1 MFPGRRDALE
11 RQSAQNRGMRARDEF
26 MPDVKDILAK
36 RVGMRCSNPNCRH
49 ATSGPQEDIRKVLNI
64 GVAAHITAA
73 AVNGPRYDKN
83 LSAQE
88 RSSVE
93 NGIWLCQNCG
103 KLVDNDARQ
112 YPTDLLRR
120 WKQLSEEAA
129 RLNIESPINVGVS
142 DKIADEDLIRFYS
155 QCLDRPAFQ
164 DHFHQEGSMEAFDK
178 AIEDTITAL
187 NTGCLRSRD
196 GGILAQAKG
205 KAYLR
210 KTEWRNQMDTVGDLL
225 RAIRSRYDGAIREGA
240 IRIYGN
246 SYCIQDRELAH
257 WMDETRS
264 QILIIFA
271 DVCKQ
276 AGVVAPVFPRHVR
289 RW

>member
-1 MFPGRRDALE
+1 MRSKREVTANRDDFSPE
-11 RQSAQNRGMRARDEF
+11 
-26 MPDVKDILAK
+26 VKDILAR
-36 RVGMRCSNPNCRH
+36 RVGTACSNPNCRQS
-49 ATSGPQEDIRKVLNI
+49 TSGPQEDPKKVLNI

-73 AVNGPRYDKN
+73 SRKGPRYDDK
-83 LSAQE
+83 LTADE
-88 RSSVE
+88 RTSVE

-103 KLVDNDARQ
+103 KLVDNDALR

-129 RLNIESPINVGVS
+129 RLSIESPS
-142 DKIADEDLIRFYS
+142 DAGGADKFSDEDLIRFYA
-155 QCLDRPAFQ
+155 QCFDRPAFQ

-196 GGILAQAKG
+196 GGVLAQARG

-210 KTEWRNQMDTVGDLL
+210 NLEWRSQMDVVGDLL
-225 RAIRSRYDGAIREGA
+225 RAIRSRYDDACRRGVIHGDGD
-240 IRIYGN
+240 YH
-246 SYCIQDRELAH
+246 CIHDGQLAM
-257 WMDETRS
+257 WMDETRA
-264 QILIIFA
+264 QILLVFGE
-271 DVCKQ
+271 VCKQ
-276 AGVVAPVFPRHVR
+276 AGVMALSFPRSVR

>member
-1 MFPGRRDALE
+1 MRD
-11 RQSAQNRGMRARDEF
+11 DF

-36 RVGMRCSNPNCRH
+36 RVSMRCSNPNCRQP
-49 ATSGPQEDIRKVLNI
+49 TSGPQEDPCKVLNI

-73 AVNGPRYDKN
+73 SVNGPRYDKN

-88 RSSVE
+88 RSSIE

-129 RLNIESPINVGVS
+129 LLNIESPGNAGVS
-142 DKIADEDLIRFYS
+142 DKMTDEDLIRFYA
-155 QCLDRPAFQ
+155 QCFDRPAFQ

-196 GGILAQAKG
+196 RGILAQGKG

-210 KTEWRNQMDTVGDLL
+210 KAEWRNQMDIVGDLL
-225 RAIRSRYDGAIREGA
+225 RAIRSRYDGALRQGSIH
-240 IRIYGN
+240 IHGN
-246 SYCIQDRELAH
+246 SYCIQDRELAQ

-264 QILIIFA
+264 QILTIFA
-271 DVCKQ
+271 DVCEQ
-276 AGVVAPVFPRHVR
+276 AGVVAPTFPRHVR

>member
-1 MFPGRRDALE
+1 MRD
-11 RQSAQNRGMRARDEF
+11 DF

-36 RVGMRCSNPNCRH
+36 RVSMRCSNPNCRQP
-49 ATSGPQEDIRKVLNI
+49 TSGPQEDPCKVLNI

-73 AVNGPRYDKN
+73 SVNGPRYDKN

-88 RSSVE
+88 RSSIE

-129 RLNIESPINVGVS
+129 LLNIESPGNAGVS
-142 DKIADEDLIRFYS
+142 DKMTDEDLIRFYA
-155 QCLDRPAFQ
+155 QCFDRPAFQ

-196 GGILAQAKG
+196 RGILAQGKG
-205 KAYLR
+205 KLICGKQNGVTKWTSLGTCCEQFGQGTTALFGR
-210 KTEWRNQMDTVGDLL
+210 GQFISTATLTAFRTEN
-225 RAIRSRYDGAIREGA
+225 
-240 IRIYGN
+240 
-246 SYCIQDRELAH
+246 
-257 WMDETRS
+257 
-264 QILIIFA
+264 
-271 DVCKQ
+271 
-276 AGVVAPVFPRHVR
+276 
-289 RW
+289 